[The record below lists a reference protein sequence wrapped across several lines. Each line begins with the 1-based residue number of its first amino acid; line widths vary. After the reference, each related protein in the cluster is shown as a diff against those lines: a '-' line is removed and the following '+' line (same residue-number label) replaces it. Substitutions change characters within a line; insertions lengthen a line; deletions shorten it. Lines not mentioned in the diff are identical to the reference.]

1 MEIEA
6 RKRLK
11 AFETYRTVG
20 EHGTENIVDISRW
33 EQKSSLGT
41 NIGKET
47 GIIRVLTP
55 RTYKMRDETRLCLV
69 SNIVLVSII
78 KDYYVL

>member
-6 RKRLK
+6 RKSLK

-33 EQKSSLGT
+33 EQKSSLRT

-47 GIIRVLTP
+47 GIIRVLTL
-55 RTYKMRDETRLCLV
+55 RKYKMRQDC
-69 SNIVLVSII
+69 VLSPI
-78 KDYYVL
+78 LS